1 MKKIDLTCII
11 DDDPIYIFGTQR
23 LMKIANFCESF
34 MIFNNGKNA
43 IDTLEKIILAEGTLP
58 DLILLDLNMPIM
70 DGWEFLD
77 EFIKIPCKQK
87 ITIYIITSS
96 IDNADIEKA
105 KTYSNVS
112 NYILKPVTVDGLK
125 AIMEEV

>member
-1 MKKIDLTCII
+1 MKKIPLTCII
-11 DDDPIYIFGTQR
+11 DDDPIYIFGAQR
-23 LMKIANFCESF
+23 MMKIGNLCESF
-34 MIFNNGKNA
+34 MIFHNGKNA
-43 IDTLEKIILAEGTLP
+43 LDTLQKIILNEGTLP

-77 EFIKIPCKQK
+77 AFIKIPCKQK

-96 IDNADIEKA
+96 IDNEDVMKA

-112 NYILKPVTVDGLK
+112 NYILKPVTIDGLK
-125 AIMEEV
+125 EILEKI

>member
-1 MKKIDLTCII
+1 M
-11 DDDPIYIFGTQR
+11 
-23 LMKIANFCESF
+23 MKIADFFFFF
-34 MIFNNGKNA
+34 MIYNNRKNSLE
-43 IDTLEKIILAEGTLP
+43 TLEKIILAEGTLP
-58 DLILLDLNMPIM
+58 QLILLDLNMPIM

-96 IDNADIEKA
+96 IDRADVEKA

-112 NYILKPVTVDGLK
+112 NYILKPVTIEGLK
-125 AIMEEV
+125 EILEEL

>member
-1 MKKIDLTCII
+1 MKKIAITCII

-23 LMKIANFCESF
+23 MMKIADFCESF

-43 IDTLEKIILAEGTLP
+43 LETLEKIIAAEGTLP
-58 DLILLDLNMPIM
+58 ELILLDLNMPIM

-77 EFIKIPCKQK
+77 EFVKIPCNQK
-87 ITIYIITSS
+87 ITIFIITSS
-96 IDNADIEKA
+96 IDVEDIKKA

-112 NYILKPVTVDGLK
+112 NYILKPVTIEGLK
-125 AIMEEV
+125 EILEEI

>member
-1 MKKIDLTCII
+1 MKKIALTCII
-11 DDDPIYIFGTQR
+11 DDDPIFIFGTQR
-23 LMKIANFCESF
+23 MMKIANFCESF
-34 MIFNNGKNA
+34 MIFHNGKNA
-43 IDTLEKIILAEGTLP
+43 LDTLEKIILADGILP

-77 EFIKIPCKQK
+77 EFIKIKCRQK

-96 IDNADIEKA
+96 IDSEDVKKA

-112 NYILKPVTVDGLK
+112 NYLLKPVTFDGLK
-125 AIMEEV
+125 ALLEEV

>member
-1 MKKIDLTCII
+1 MRKISLTCII
-11 DDDPIYIFGTQR
+11 DDDPIFIFGTQR
-23 LMKIANFCESF
+23 MMKIADFCDSF
-34 MIFNNGKNA
+34 MIFHNGKNA
-43 IDTLEKIILAEGTLP
+43 IETLEKIIVAEGTLP

-70 DGWEFLD
+70 DGWQFLD

-96 IDNADIEKA
+96 IDTEDLKKA

-112 NYILKPVTVDGLK
+112 DYLLKPVTIEGLK
-125 AIMEEV
+125 TLLEEI

>member
-1 MKKIDLTCII
+1 MKKIALTCII
-11 DDDPIYIFGTQR
+11 DDDPIYIFGIQR
-23 LMKIANFCESF
+23 MMEIANFCESF

-43 IDTLEKIILAEGTLP
+43 LETLEKVILAEGTLP

-77 EFIKIPCKQK
+77 EFTKIPCKQK

-96 IDNADIEKA
+96 IDNEDVKKA

-112 NYILKPVTVDGLK
+112 NYILKPVTIAGLK
-125 AIMEEV
+125 VILEEL

>member
-1 MKKIDLTCII
+1 LKKIDLTCII
-11 DDDPIYIFGTQR
+11 DDDPIFIFGTQR
-23 LMKIANFCESF
+23 MMKIANFCESF

-43 IDTLEKIILAEGTLP
+43 LETLEKIIVAEGTLP

-87 ITIYIITSS
+87 ITLYIITSS
-96 IDNADIEKA
+96 IDNEDVKKA

-112 NYILKPVTVDGLK
+112 NYILKPVTIDGLK
-125 AIMEEV
+125 SILEKV

>member
-1 MKKIDLTCII
+1 MRKISLTCII
-11 DDDPIYIFGTQR
+11 DDDPIFIFGTQR
-23 LMKIANFCESF
+23 MMKIADFCDSF
-34 MIFNNGKNA
+34 MIFHNGKNA
-43 IDTLEKIILAEGTLP
+43 IETLEKIIAAKGTLP

-87 ITIYIITSS
+87 IKIYIITSS
-96 IDNADIEKA
+96 IDSEDLKKA

-112 NYILKPVTVDGLK
+112 DYLLKPVTIEGLK
-125 AIMEEV
+125 TLLEEL